1 MDEGRKSLKKLEGL
15 RAYMM
20 IERREKEEHMEWK
33 ITFCLQMR
41 TNLLINMMRLF
52 KKIVIQYSLSVQH
65 CGRGFF
71 NLLNMAMLPSN
82 IYRYELI
89 PYFTKLVCCS
99 CMVMV

>member
-52 KKIVIQYSLSVQH
+52 KKIVI
-65 CGRGFF
+65 
-71 NLLNMAMLPSN
+71 
-82 IYRYELI
+82 
-89 PYFTKLVCCS
+89 
-99 CMVMV
+99 